1 MMNTV
6 QKMASFQIGLSH
18 KKWIAD
24 QFFKIPQKNS
34 QSTLTSFPKAAGH
47 ENITAPI

>member
-6 QKMASFQIGLSH
+6 QKMAIFQIGLSH
-18 KKWIAD
+18 KNGLQIN
-24 QFFKIPQKNS
+24 KIPQKNS
-34 QSTLTSFPKAAGH
+34 QSILTSFPKAAGH